1 MLKRNVFI
9 PKGGDLVL
17 EYTEEFMIKIR
28 EQFNLSE
35 DSKVTDEQIRMFLFG
50 ACKTAMDK
58 AEKEL
63 DNKTS

>member
-35 DSKVTDEQIRMFLFG
+35 DSKVTD
-50 ACKTAMDK
+50 
-58 AEKEL
+58 
-63 DNKTS
+63 